1 MSSLLDQIEIYDDVM
16 SKEAIENFLSFVK
29 KNKFNLASVVDAKSK
44 TSYDKKSRDCY
55 TLSLSNEAKNLAVVH
70 WANFYTKFFVKQITE
85 YKKNLNLNYLTMNK
99 ITSIEVL
106 KYKKEGHFHP
116 HTDHN
121 PFIPRTLSC
130 IFMLNDGYE
139 GGDLL
144 FYDPSGKDNILKIN
158 PRAGRLII
166 WPSSHLFPHAVSPVT
181 NGERYTVVCWTL

>member
-55 TLSLSNEAKNLAVVH
+55 TLYLSNEAKNLAVVH
-70 WANFYTKFFVKQITE
+70 WDNFYTKFFVKQITE

-121 PFIPRTLSC
+121 PFIPRNLS
-130 IFMLNDGYE
+130 
-139 GGDLL
+139 
-144 FYDPSGKDNILKIN
+144 
-158 PRAGRLII
+158 
-166 WPSSHLFPHAVSPVT
+166 
-181 NGERYTVVCWTL
+181 

>member
-1 MSSLLDQIEIYDDVM
+1 M
-16 SKEAIENFLSFVK
+16 
-29 KNKFNLASVVDAKSK
+29 
-44 TSYDKKSRDCY
+44 
-55 TLSLSNEAKNLAVVH
+55 SLSNEAKNLAVVH

-144 FYDPSGKDNILKIN
+144 FYDPSGENNILKIN